1 MSQESIYSYYAIVE
15 EAIAQLGVEPEAA
28 RLEQEGNWQLTKG
41 DLAVFIEVW
50 EMETDGEMRPYV
62 LVFSPLFPVSPNAS
76 ADFLRRALELS
87 HISVGVGYSIF
98 DNYLLLRFS
107 RELADMSVNELLT
120 SLLRVANTAEEQLE
134 ELRAL
139 HDNSL

>member
-1 MSQESIYSYYAIVE
+1 ME

-50 EMETDGEMRPYV
+50 EMETEGEMRPYI
-62 LVFSPLFPVSPNAS
+62 LVFSPLFPVSPTAS
-76 ADFLRRALELS
+76 ADFFRRALELS

-107 RELADMSVNELLT
+107 RELVNMSVDELLV
-120 SLLRVANTAEEQLE
+120 SLLRVANTAEEQLP
-134 ELRAL
+134 ELQAL
-139 HDNSL
+139 HDGN